1 MRGSAF
7 YDRKYL
13 ATTNSVYAYLLT
25 LCFFC
30 WIAGYVKSLGYPLYG
45 EVTASPLWN
54 WICQI
59 LPDVTTTYL
68 VGIVLMFGGAFFV
81 HRANYVMVLI
91 REKTLLPFLYYAFF
105 TSTNPDFF
113 PFRSTSIAVFCLI
126 LALYFLFGS
135 YHDENASSRVFNS
148 TLMIGLGSLLWI
160 HILWFL
166 PLFWIGMYNFRCLS
180 PRTFLAS
187 LLGVSA
193 VYWIV
198 LGWSVWR
205 ADYSM
210 FTVPFSNLVAIHPL
224 RLIGVR
230 WVDWLSIAV
239 VIALTVISSVN
250 IMTHENEDSLRSR
263 QFLAFLMVMAIWAFA
278 LFFFYEQSSE
288 EFLEMACVPA
298 SILVAH
304 FFTVVRGKYVLAL
317 FHASTALLFALLIL
331 RIWNFL

>member
-13 ATTNSVYAYLLT
+13 ATTNAVYAYLLA

-54 WICQI
+54 WICQT

-113 PFRSTSIAVFCLI
+113 PFRSASIAVFCLI

-148 TLMIGLGSLLWI
+148 ALMIGLGSLLWI

-166 PLFWIGMYNFRCLS
+166 P
-180 PRTFLAS
+180 
-187 LLGVSA
+187 VSA

>member
-13 ATTNSVYAYLLT
+13 ATTNSVYAYLLA

-59 LPDVTTTYL
+59 LPDVTMTYL

-187 LLGVSA
+187 LLGVAA

-304 FFTVVRGKYVLAL
+304 FFTVARGKYVLAL
-317 FHASTALLFALLIL
+317 FHASTALLFSLLIL